1 MWRGSEYA
9 CDDEI
14 VIKPADKVSA
24 IAVWSKKDYLVES
37 SRKLNNATVSQKC
50 QSATLQKVREE
61 IKYILRDILNHKE
74 TMDYIIMK
82 ETNLGRF

>member
-37 SRKLNNATVSQKC
+37 SGKWNNATVSQKC
-50 QSATLQKVREE
+50 QSGSLQKVREE

-82 ETNLGRF
+82 ETKLGRF